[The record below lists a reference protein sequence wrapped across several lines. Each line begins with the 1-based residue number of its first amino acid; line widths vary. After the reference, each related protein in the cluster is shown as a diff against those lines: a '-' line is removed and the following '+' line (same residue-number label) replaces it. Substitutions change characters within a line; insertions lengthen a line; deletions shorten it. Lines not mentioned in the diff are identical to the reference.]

1 MRLIAIS
8 GLWAFVLGL
17 GMVGL
22 FANQPGLM
30 GICIVAWTPLAVG
43 FGWFVRGAG
52 LRVSFGADRAVEQ
65 VQQPARQESLLKRE
79 RKITH
84 DI

>member
-1 MRLIAIS
+1 MKLIAIS
-8 GLWAFVLGL
+8 GLWAVVLALGL
-17 GMVGL
+17 VGL

-43 FGWFVRGAG
+43 FGYLLRGAG

-65 VQQPARQESLLKRE
+65 PIQQESLLKRQ
-79 RKITH
+79 RRIN
-84 DI
+84 

>member
-1 MRLIAIS
+1 MKLIAIS
-8 GLWAFVLGL
+8 ILWALILAL

-43 FGWFVRGAG
+43 FGYCVKGAG
-52 LRVSFGADRAVEQ
+52 LRVSFGADRAVET
-65 VQQPARQESLLKRE
+65 VQPVQRESLLKQRE
-79 RKITH
+79 RKIT
-84 DI
+84 